1 MRISVY
7 INAHK
12 ALVIPVVFGMMW
24 LYQNWSTEAF
34 VYLSIHGT
42 YSLLWL
48 LRHALYPDKRFEDQQ
63 PFWIGVCFIF
73 FPLAGYYIAPY
84 LLISRHITL
93 PPYLLGL
100 ALFFFTMGIFLHYV
114 SDAQKFYTLQ
124 LKKGLIQEVCSDE
137 SGIRTI

>member
-63 PFWIGVCFIF
+63 PFWI
-73 FPLAGYYIAPY
+73 
-84 LLISRHITL
+84 
-93 PPYLLGL
+93 
-100 ALFFFTMGIFLHYV
+100 
-114 SDAQKFYTLQ
+114 
-124 LKKGLIQEVCSDE
+124 
-137 SGIRTI
+137 